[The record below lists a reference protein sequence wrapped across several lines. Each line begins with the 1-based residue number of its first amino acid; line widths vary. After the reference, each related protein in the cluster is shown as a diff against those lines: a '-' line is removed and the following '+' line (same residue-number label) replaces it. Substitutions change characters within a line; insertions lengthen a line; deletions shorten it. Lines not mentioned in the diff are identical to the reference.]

1 MIRRFESHCTSTRST
16 AQSVPRSGPPR
27 DVDVILVRPTIQCK
41 PCRSTSSAPRGS
53 CHLGMIKILSSLHHL
68 TAHSLSSP
76 SLGPP
81 PLQTADRPGSA
92 VRRVPWRQEGPGNAP
107 SARSKNSDLPSE
119 GPQVPWRLGGNSRI
133 KGRLADLL
141 LQRRVT
147 AESTRALFVLK
158 EVSLLLVFSL
168 SLSLASIHC
177 ITTAEQ
183 G

>member
-1 MIRRFESHCTSTRST
+1 MWPAR
-16 AQSVPRSGPPR
+16 QS
-27 DVDVILVRPTIQCK
+27 Q
-41 PCRSTSSAPRGS
+41 SAMSWLGGS
-53 CHLGMIKILSSLHHL
+53 IKSENAASWIKSLASVHNL

-81 PLQTADRPGSA
+81 PLQRADQPTRKCRETS
-92 VRRVPWRQEGPGNAP
+92 VPWRLEGLVRAP
-107 SARSKNSDLPSE
+107 SARSKNLDLPSE